1 MSRKA
6 QGSRAPTPLLPSVL
20 AIGALTVLAVLFV
33 ASSLRRPELPTFAP
47 TPANPREAGDALSA
61 PTLYTVDARDPE
73 RWRYFDFSRGTVVED
88 PGPLEWD
95 LAVRRFQIAVNGG
108 PGFAGRGGV
117 QGLGPVDFDAVQAV
131 PDGGYRGSEAAADS
145 LAPALERWYD
155 YSWTSHVLTP
165 RPDVYA
171 VRTADGRYAKLQLV
185 GYYCPGAVSGC
196 LTFRYVYQGG
206 GGTDVAPE

>member
-1 MSRKA
+1 MD
-6 QGSRAPTPLLPSVL
+6 
-20 AIGALTVLAVLFV
+20 
-33 ASSLRRPELPTFAP
+33 SLRRDRPVQLVLGLLTAAAVAFVVVSLRSPEVPTFAP
-47 TPANPREAGDALSA
+47 SPLQADEVGEARVGPR
-61 PTLYTVDARDPE
+61 TVTVDASHPE

-88 PGPLEWD
+88 PGPLGWD
-95 LAVRRFQIAVNGG
+95 LALRRFQLAVNGG
-108 PGFAGRGGV
+108 PGFAGRGGAL
-117 QGLGPVDFDAVQAV
+117 GLGPVDFDSLRVV
-131 PDGGYRGSEAAADS
+131 PDEGYRVSESGADS
-145 LAPALERWYD
+145 VNTALERWYD

-206 GGTDVAPE
+206 GGTDVGG